1 MSLTN
6 HVAGWKVRLVRMLSL
21 LAAVLVLIYLVAL
34 AALYF
39 FQDRLLYF
47 PTREV
52 RETPE
57 LIGLV
62 FDEATLR
69 TDDGVSLNGWFV
81 PADSATATILF
92 CHGNAG
98 NIGDRLESIAQFH
111 RMGLAVFIFDY
122 RGYGQSAGRASE
134 KGTYRDA
141 EAAWNYLTNE
151 KGIDPKTI
159 VIFGRSLG
167 GAIATWLAT
176 QHRPGALIVESSFTS
191 VPDIAAR
198 HYPYLPVR
206 LLSRFQYNSKEN
218 IARVTAPVMIAHSP
232 DDNLVPYRHGEVLFA
247 AANEPK
253 EFLKLSGSHNEGFL
267 QSAQLYENSLSAFIT
282 KYIKP

>member
-1 MSLTN
+1 MFLRHNVS
-6 HVAGWKVRLVRMLSL
+6 GWKARLVRMLSL
-21 LAAVLVLIYLVAL
+21 LAAVLVLMYLIAL
-34 AALYF
+34 AGLYF
-39 FQDRLLYF
+39 FQNRLLYF

-52 RETPE
+52 RGAPE
-57 LIGLV
+57 QIGLA
-62 FDEATLR
+62 FEEATLK
-69 TDDGVSLNGWFV
+69 TKDGVNLDGWYI
-81 PADSATATILF
+81 PADSAKATLLF

-111 RMGLAVFIFDY
+111 RLGLAVFIFDY
-122 RGYGQSAGRASE
+122 RGYGKSTGRPDE
-134 KGTYRDA
+134 KGTYLDA
-141 EAAWNYLTNE
+141 EAAWDYLTIE

-167 GAIATWLAT
+167 GAIATWLAA

-191 VPDIAAR
+191 VPDVAAR

-206 LLSRFQYNSKEN
+206 FLSRYQYNSLET

-232 DDNLVPYRHGEVLFA
+232 DDNLVPYRHGEALYA

-267 QSAQLYENSLSAFIT
+267 QSAQLYENGLSAFIQ
-282 KYIKP
+282 KHIRR